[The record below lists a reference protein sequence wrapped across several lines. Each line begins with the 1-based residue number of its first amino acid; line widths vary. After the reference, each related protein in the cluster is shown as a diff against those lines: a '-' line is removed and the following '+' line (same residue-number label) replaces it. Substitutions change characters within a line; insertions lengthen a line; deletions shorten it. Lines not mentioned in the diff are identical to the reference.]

1 MTTMK
6 LSNIKISED
15 FAKSTP
21 KESKMNECRMYWN
34 MGQEQ
39 DRYIVVNPDNV
50 LLDGYIQYLVLKEND
65 IDEAQVIVAERTHKC
80 WRRICLDG
88 FDNDMPNKTYK
99 ERKTTYIY
107 GTHENDDK
115 ERVWRVPNSWW
126 NGWKDTLNVGDKLLV
141 NTKNGRKIISITRVK
156 TLDKCPTVL
165 PVKTVIK
172 RVVN

>member
-21 KESKMNECRMYWN
+21 KESKVNECRMYWN

-65 IDEAQVIVAERTHKC
+65 IDEAQVIIAVRTNKS
-80 WRRICLDG
+80 WRRIQT
-88 FDNDMPNKTYK
+88 DNDLVSIKTYR

-115 ERVWRVPNSWW
+115 ERVWRVPHSWW
-126 NGWKDTLNVGDKLLV
+126 KGWKDTLNKGDKLLV
-141 NTKNGRKIISITRVK
+141 NTKNGRKIISITRIK
-156 TLDKCPTVL
+156 ILDKCPTVL